1 MRNQYS
7 ETVDFRHY
15 KFRNQ
20 ANSFENFDFLKDFQ
34 KKSNK
39 KLKYLIKIG
48 VTQEKKDLNV

>member
-34 KKSNK
+34 NKSNK